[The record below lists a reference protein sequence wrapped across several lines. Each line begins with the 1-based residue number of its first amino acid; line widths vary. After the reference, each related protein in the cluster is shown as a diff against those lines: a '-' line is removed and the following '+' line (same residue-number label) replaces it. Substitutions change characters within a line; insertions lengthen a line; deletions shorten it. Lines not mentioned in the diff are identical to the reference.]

1 MAQQD
6 QQCLGSARM
15 RVQCLA
21 QWVKDPA
28 MLQLQLGSDPWP
40 GNSICPG
47 AAKNE
52 KKKKSALCHSFYQT
66 SVGNIG
72 LKAYGQNQG

>member
-1 MAQQD
+1 MGVPTVAQQD

-52 KKKKSALCHSFYQT
+52 KKKKVHYVILFIRQ
-66 SVGNIG
+66 VWEILG
-72 LKAYGQNQG
+72 